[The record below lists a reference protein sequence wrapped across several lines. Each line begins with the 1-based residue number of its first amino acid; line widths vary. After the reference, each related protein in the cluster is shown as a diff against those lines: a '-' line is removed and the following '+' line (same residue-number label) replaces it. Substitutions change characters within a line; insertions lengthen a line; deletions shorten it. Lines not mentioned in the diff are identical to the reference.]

1 LNVATRRCVVARNG
15 ETHFRTIGKRHWTLH
30 QALTVGAT
38 TNITFKRVS
47 EPYLLAAMTFTDAEA
62 RIYEELGSSIRG
74 EFQVIGI
81 ARTDLHDIFQYDD
94 AEQWFKCKVT
104 YDRIDEDG
112 EKAKTISQNFLVSAA
127 QVKEAYERIEESLA
141 TLMID
146 FNVVSITASPIVEIF
161 PYREEDVQSPAQKA
175 PKFEEETTHTPIR
188 QVFSASGSDSDDD
201 LTDEDVFYDEDDSEI
216 TDETAEA

>member
-1 LNVATRRCVVARNG
+1 MNSWFTVKVKYTKQLENG
-15 ETHFRTIGKRHWTLH
+15 
-30 QALTVGAT
+30 
-38 TNITFKRVS
+38 TFKRVS

-74 EFQVIGI
+74 EFQVTGI

-127 QVKEAYERIEESLA
+127 QVKEAYDRIEESLA

-146 FNVVSITASPIVEIF
+146 FNVVSITSSPIVEIF

-201 LTDEDVFYDEDDSEI
+201 LTDEDVFYDEDDSEL

>member
-1 LNVATRRCVVARNG
+1 MNSWFTVKVKYTKQLENG
-15 ETHFRTIGKRHWTLH
+15 
-30 QALTVGAT
+30 
-38 TNITFKRVS
+38 TFKRVS

-74 EFQVIGI
+74 EFQVTGI
-81 ARTDLHDIFQYDD
+81 TRTDLHDIFQYDD

-127 QVKEAYERIEESLA
+127 NVKESYERMEESLA

-188 QVFSASGSDSDDD
+188 QVFSASSSDSDDD

-216 TDETAEA
+216 TDETVQA

>member
-1 LNVATRRCVVARNG
+1 MNSWFTVKVKYTKQLENG
-15 ETHFRTIGKRHWTLH
+15 
-30 QALTVGAT
+30 
-38 TNITFKRVS
+38 TFKRVS

-74 EFQVIGI
+74 EFQVTGI
-81 ARTDLHDIFQYDD
+81 TRTDLHDIFQYDD

-127 QVKEAYERIEESLA
+127 NVKESYERMEESLA

-216 TDETAEA
+216 TDETVQA

>member
-1 LNVATRRCVVARNG
+1 MNSWFTVKVKYTKQLENG
-15 ETHFRTIGKRHWTLH
+15 
-30 QALTVGAT
+30 
-38 TNITFKRVS
+38 TFKRVS

-74 EFQVIGI
+74 EFQVTGI
-81 ARTDLHDIFQYDD
+81 AHTDLHDIFQYDD

-146 FNVVSITASPIVEIF
+146 FNVVSITSSPIVEIF

-175 PKFEEETTHTPIR
+175 PQFEEETTHTPIR

-201 LTDEDVFYDEDDSEI
+201 LTDEDVFYDEDDSEL

>member
-1 LNVATRRCVVARNG
+1 MNSWFTVKVKYTKQLENG
-15 ETHFRTIGKRHWTLH
+15 
-30 QALTVGAT
+30 
-38 TNITFKRVS
+38 TFKRVS

-74 EFQVIGI
+74 EFQVTGI
-81 ARTDLHDIFQYDD
+81 TRTDLHDIFQYDD

-127 QVKEAYERIEESLA
+127 NVKESYERVEESLA

-201 LTDEDVFYDEDDSEI
+201 LTDEDVFLTDSDSEL

>member
-1 LNVATRRCVVARNG
+1 MNSWFTVKVKYTKQLENG
-15 ETHFRTIGKRHWTLH
+15 
-30 QALTVGAT
+30 
-38 TNITFKRVS
+38 TFKRVS

-74 EFQVIGI
+74 EFQVTGI

-175 PKFEEETTHTPIR
+175 PKFEEETTHIPIR

>member
-1 LNVATRRCVVARNG
+1 MNSWFTVKVKYTKQLENG
-15 ETHFRTIGKRHWTLH
+15 
-30 QALTVGAT
+30 
-38 TNITFKRVS
+38 TFKRVS

-74 EFQVIGI
+74 EFQVTGI

-188 QVFSASGSDSDDD
+188 QVFSASGSDSHDD